1 MLAQEHT
8 QIELRLEKLP
18 QHQREAARARMEAE
32 MMRRLEGA
40 EVGDDDDVDM
50 ISPDSVRPPGIR
62 DSVQNVKKKLALS
75 KVANMFKKS

>member
-8 QIELRLEKLP
+8 QIELRLEKMP
-18 QHQREAARARMEAE
+18 QHQREAARARLEAE
-32 MMRRLEGA
+32 MMRRLEA
-40 EVGDDDDVDM
+40 TEDGDEDVDM

-75 KVANMFKKS
+75 KVANIFKKS